1 MGGYYKDIVMG
12 CAHYMGEY
20 IGWLYGGVVKF
31 SYNDFDD
38 RVYCWFI
45 NNVFKERGMRVS
57 ECPLSSLP
65 LGDDIV

>member
-20 IGWLYGGVVKF
+20 ISWLYGGVVKF

-38 RVYCWFI
+38 RVYCLFV
-45 NNVFKERGMRVS
+45 NYVFKKGV
-57 ECPLSSLP
+57 
-65 LGDDIV
+65 